1 MNWKR
6 KTDAQVL
13 EILGTRIK
21 ERRQQKRYTQEDLA
35 QKAGISTN
43 TLQKIEYGQNPT
55 MTSFIQ
61 VLRALD
67 EMEQLEQFLPPV
79 QIRPME
85 MLLNEEKT
93 VYRVRKPRKKS

>member
-6 KTDAQVL
+6 KTDAQ
-13 EILGTRIK
+13 ILQELGIRLK
-21 ERRQQKRYTQEDLA
+21 EKRQQKRYTQGDLA

-55 MTSFIQ
+55 MASFIQ

-67 EMEQLEQFLPPV
+67 EMDHLEQFLPPV
-79 QIRPME
+79 QISPMD

-93 VYRVRKPRKKS
+93 VYRIRKPKKS

>member
-6 KTDAQVL
+6 KTDAQAL
-13 EILGTRIK
+13 QLLGARIK
-21 ERRQQKRYTQEDLA
+21 ERRQQKKYTQEDLA
-35 QKAGISTN
+35 QKAGISTT

-55 MTSFIQ
+55 LTSFIQ

-79 QIRPME
+79 QLRPLE
-85 MLLNEEKT
+85 MLLSEEKL
-93 VYRVRKPRKKS
+93 VYRVRKLKKRS